1 MTFFNKKE
9 DIIEIQL
16 TPYGRKLLSEGNM
29 KPMYYAFYDDDILY
43 DSGKGGFAE
52 TNSQSKTRILTE
64 TPSMRPISANFGIE
78 SNAKTE
84 YSQLIDNHMVQA
96 IGTSSE
102 IEKKTA
108 GWNVIALDKE
118 FDTFTLTSSLN
129 PSDSAIK
136 STTMPLSIP
145 QVNCK
150 LEFTMSMGASSMED
164 NNLFLL
170 LDDLPSNP
178 DGKRLNVQDESMV
191 LYLMEKNGFVN
202 SDSFDVEVFLY
213 EEDNSN
219 LTKLHFLKQQERVV
233 NDLLVEQEDNEMEPT
248 KENVEYY
255 IDLLLDGQVPDED
268 ICKGIDRLKETTIYS
283 ELDLKCP
290 DRDEQN
296 INIYTSTIGDVEECD

>member
-9 DIIEIQL
+9 DIMEVQL
-16 TPYGRKLLSEGNM
+16 TPYGRKLLSQGEL
-29 KPMYYAFYDDDILY
+29 KPEYYAFFDDDILY

-78 SNAKTE
+78 SNIETE
-84 YSQLIDNHMVQA
+84 YSQVIDNHMLQA

-118 FDTFTLTSSLN
+118 FDTFSLTSSLN
-129 PSDSAIK
+129 S
-136 STTMPLSIP
+136 STLAIP
-145 QVNCK
+145 QINCK
-150 LEFTMSMGASSMED
+150 LEFTMSMG
-164 NNLFLL
+164 NLNSNDGNSTLSLL
-170 LDDLPSNP
+170 GDDLPVDP
-178 DGKRLNVQDESMV
+178 DGNYLNIQDESVV

-202 SDSFDVEVFLY
+202 SDSFEVEVFLY
-213 EEDNSN
+213 EEDESN
-219 LTKLHFLKQQERVV
+219 LTKLHFLKQQERIV
-233 NDLLVEQEDNEMEPT
+233 NDMLVEQEDNDMEPT

-255 IDLLLDGQVPDED
+255 IELLLDNQVPDED

>member
-16 TPYGRKLLSEGNM
+16 TPYGRKLLSQGEL
-29 KPMYYAFYDDDILY
+29 KPEYYAFFDDDILY

-78 SNAKTE
+78 SNIETE
-84 YSQLIDNHMVQA
+84 YSQVIDNHMLQA

-118 FDTFTLTSSLN
+118 FDTFSLTSSLN
-129 PSDSAIK
+129 S
-136 STTMPLSIP
+136 STLAIP
-145 QVNCK
+145 QINCK
-150 LEFTMSMGASSMED
+150 LEFTMSMG
-164 NNLFLL
+164 NLNSNDGNSTLSLL
-170 LDDLPSNP
+170 GDDLPVDP
-178 DGKRLNVQDESMV
+178 DGNYLNIQDESVV

-202 SDSFDVEVFLY
+202 SDSFEVEVFLY
-213 EEDNSN
+213 EEDESN
-219 LTKLHFLKQQERVV
+219 LTKLHFLKQQERIV
-233 NDLLVEQEDNEMEPT
+233 NDMLVEQEDNDMEPT

-255 IDLLLDGQVPDED
+255 IELLLDNQVPDED